1 MMLYDRYQAA
11 RDAAWRTLL
20 KFEVHSLP
28 VDVEDIAGKLGIEIL
43 ARPEGREGASLPR
56 AAAITL
62 RKSGRFQVLMQK
74 GLSYSRYRF
83 ALAHELGHIILQH
96 PMQRLPDGALTFV
109 GLANA
114 GDMLPEHLEESDT
127 DADMFAIRLL
137 APACVL
143 HSLHM
148 HSREGIAALCGL
160 PEGAAAMRAERMA
173 LLDYRNAYGIHPL
186 EKQVQKQFLPFIR
199 KKRQGPVPEKSVF
212 SKPAPELVLP
222 VSSEAP
228 ERKTLPLWPF
238 LAMAA
243 VLLALGFFLFRG

>member
-1 MMLYDRYQAA
+1 MLYDRYQAA

-20 KFEVHSLP
+20 KFEVHALP

-43 ARPEGREGASLPR
+43 FRPEGREGASLPG

-62 RKSGRFQVLMQK
+62 RKGGRFQVLMQK

-96 PMQRLPDGALTFV
+96 PMQRLADGTLTFT
-109 GLANA
+109 GLENA
-114 GDMLPEHLEESDT
+114 GDVMAEPREDCDT

-148 HSREGIAALCGL
+148 RSREGIAALCGL

-173 LLDYRNAYGIHPL
+173 LLDNRNAYGIHPL
-186 EKQVQKQFLPFIR
+186 EKQVQKQFFPFIR
-199 KKRQGPVPEKSVF
+199 KKRQGFAPEKTVF
-212 SKPAPELVLP
+212 SKPVPELVLP
-222 VSSEAP
+222 VPAQAP
-228 ERKTLPLWPF
+228 EKKTLPLWPF
-238 LAMAA
+238 LVAAA